1 MEVEVTIAGE
11 HITLTYENTWVCLF
25 TEAPM
30 YDHLYVYDPKTFVVF
45 ECRSLLTTLLNH
57 GFPMQV
63 RHLPTPW
70 DEQAMEQYA
79 HQLADHLDDEFDQL
93 ESDEPGSD

>member
-11 HITLTYENTWVCLF
+11 HITLTYDNTWVCLF
-25 TEAPM
+25 TDAPGF
-30 YDHLYVYDPKTFVVF
+30 DHLYVTDPTTFVVF
-45 ECRSLLTTLLNH
+45 ECKSLLTMLMKH

-63 RHLPTPW
+63 RPLPTPW
-70 DEQAMEQYA
+70 DESAMATYI